1 MRAKT
6 LLSLVALMGMLASTA
21 LAQQG
26 RDDELQQLR
35 QRLQEL
41 ERQAD
46 RENGVS
52 RRRRPVEIGS
62 RTRVVEPRTLIRI
75 YDLGDLFVI
84 APAYEAQRLS
94 DLLGGTAPLIVQ
106 PQTGRRPAATVGGF
120 GGGGGGMGGGGG
132 GFFNIGSRSRVLP
145 DKAKRTLHQAD
156 GVTEERSNRL
166 SLEDLV
172 NAIQDTIAPDTWDTA
187 GGGKITTLGTSLI
200 VSAEEQVHQQVEALL
215 AQIRERWGTVRT
227 VTVRAYWVW
236 LTDAE
241 LAQLIGDDGHGTV
254 DRVKFQQR
262 LAEVNRDDERP
273 GGYSASITCY
283 NGQTVHVVSG
293 GQSLVVT
300 GVVPIVTA
308 ESVGYQPVISMV
320 QEGAVLQ
327 VTPTA
332 STSGK
337 YVVIDVHSRVS
348 QLRERGVAGNP
359 VEVAVKK
366 VDEQGEAVEE
376 KRTVEA
382 FIDRPL
388 LMNHRLSTTLRVP
401 VDQPVL
407 VGGMTFESAPAPGEP
422 NLYLFVET
430 SVRELKDESEEA
442 AADTKGEEN

>member
-6 LLSLVALMGMLASTA
+6 LLSIVVLMGMLASTA
-21 LAQQG
+21 LAQEG

-35 QRLQEL
+35 RRLQDL

-106 PQTGRRPAATVGGF
+106 PQTGRRPSAPV
-120 GGGGGGMGGGGG
+120 GGGGG
-132 GFFNIGSRSRVLP
+132 GFFNIGSRPRVLP
-145 DKAKRTLHQAD
+145 DKAKRTLHQTD
-156 GVTEERSNRL
+156 GDTPQRSNRL

-172 NAIQDTIAPDTWDTA
+172 DAIQDTIAPETWDTA

-227 VTVRAYWVW
+227 VTVRAHWVW

-254 DRVKFQQR
+254 NRGKFQQR
-262 LAEVNRDDERP
+262 LSEVNRDDERP

-308 ESVGYQPVISMV
+308 ESVGYQPVISMI

-348 QLRERGVAGNP
+348 QLRERGVAEKP
-359 VEVAVKK
+359 VEVALRE
-366 VDEQGEAVEE
+366 VDEQGNAVQE

-382 FIDRPL
+382 SIDRPL

-407 VGGMTFESAPAPGEP
+407 VGGMTFESDPAPGEP

-442 AADTKGEEN
+442 DAKGDEN